1 MSEPDEESLE
11 DYFEVVDMEEKIDPS
26 GDDVNAVC
34 AWG

>member
-1 MSEPDEESLE
+1 MSESEEESVDE
-11 DYFEVVDMEEKIDPS
+11 YFEIVDMEEKIDPS